1 MYAEMLQVLLTLEQY
16 RMAVPH
22 TLACYV
28 PYGTLI
34 MFDSMHVPLSDI
46 LTLCQTPLSLLR
58 HDHVTQTLM
67 RVDEQ
72 VRMQFLITLCMHG

>member
-34 MFDSMHVPLSDI
+34 SGEIAIELNKLENEGIEAFDTHLKEMVIVVAPL
-46 LTLCQTPLSLLR
+46 LCIVADS
-58 HDHVTQTLM
+58 
-67 RVDEQ
+67 
-72 VRMQFLITLCMHG
+72 